1 MIIIGIDVGYHNM
14 AVVVT
19 ETDEDFNVTVR
30 SAHLVDITKIPH
42 RRVCTGDCKIPHTN
56 EVADMMAHF
65 IQEYGHLLDQADT
78 ILVERQPPTGL
89 TQIETLLLYLYRD
102 KTLLVSPNA
111 MHSHFGIGH
120 YEYDRRKEYTVEIAN
135 PQLSQFD
142 VYSDATRKHDIADA
156 FCFILFHVH
165 PMKEKARL
173 RKLDRTLPF
182 DKYKYEGPLRKA

>member
-14 AVVVT
+14 ALVVT
-19 ETDEDFNVTVR
+19 ETDQDFNVTVR

-42 RRVCTGDCKIPHTN
+42 RRVCARDCKIPHTN

-65 IQEYGHLLDQADT
+65 IQEYGYLLDQADT

-111 MHSHFGIGH
+111 MHSHFGINH
-120 YEYDRRKEYTVEIAN
+120 FEYDRRKLCTV
-135 PQLSQFD
+135 Q
-142 VYSDATRKHDIADA
+142 IADRYLA
-156 FCFILFHVH
+156 DLEAYSTETRRHDLADAVCFVLFHVH
-165 PMKEKARL
+165 PMKEKVRL
-173 RKLDRTLPF
+173 QKLDRTLPF
-182 DKYKYEGPLRKA
+182 HMYKYEGTLRKT

>member
-14 AVVVT
+14 ALVVT

-42 RRVCTGDCKIPHTN
+42 HRVCMRDCKIPHTN

-65 IQEYGHLLDQADT
+65 IQEYGYLLDQADT

-111 MHSHFGIGH
+111 MHSHFGINH
-120 YEYDRRKEYTVEIAN
+120 FEYDRRKVCTV
-135 PQLSQFD
+135 Q
-142 VYSDATRKHDIADA
+142 IADRYLA
-156 FCFILFHVH
+156 DLEAYSTETRRHDLADAMCFVLFHVH
-165 PMKEKARL
+165 PMKEKVRL
-173 RKLDRTLPF
+173 QKLDRTLPF
-182 DKYKYEGPLRKA
+182 HMYKYEGTLRKT